1 MEKNDPNINKVIF
14 SDYLIQKKI
23 GKGSFGT
30 VYSGI
35 IISTNK
41 KIAFKLESKK
51 GDLPG
56 ILETEACRLYLVQ
69 GEGIPKIICYG
80 SNAKYNILIQELLGN
95 SLESIF
101 NENGKKFSLKTVC
114 NIGIQMIKRIKHV
127 HLKYHIHRDIKPD
140 NFMTGYHKFDNKIY
154 LIDFGLAKKYYSVSK
169 KQHIKFKDG
178 KSLVG
183 TARYC
188 SRNAH
193 KGLELSRRDDIESI
207 GYVLIYFLKGV
218 LPWQGLKMKKIE
230 EQFNKIAIKKCET
243 TFEKLTENTPDE
255 FLKYFKYCDGLQ
267 FEEEPNYE
275 YLIELF
281 KNMINKYCK
290 DVIYD
295 YDWKKKIKKNINTNK
310 SNINNINYNH
320 ANSKDISLLVNNNN
334 ASNNISAIDSKGDNE
349 NLNFDIKEENPMNN
363 ININNEIEISDK
375 TKEKTGS
382 SNDIINGQN
391 NENNIKIKKEQ
402 NNDRFL
408 PPKQVED
415 LFNDDFKMEE
425 MSKMTKEI
433 NSKLDNKIETYQIE
447 SKNKMDNI
455 NNINLNNNKIDINN
469 INNNNQDNNDKDKIN
484 NDNINNNNININND
498 TKKDKNIDT
507 NNINNNNINIDTN
520 NYLNNNNKDNIN
532 KNINTTNINNNSNN
546 TSKNINNQN
555 ININNINN
563 KLQDINNSKIE
574 GSLYEYQFGI
584 IEGRNKVKKSGND
597 VFCKCNIF

>member
-1 MEKNDPNINKVIF
+1 
-14 SDYLIQKKI
+14 
-23 GKGSFGT
+23 
-30 VYSGI
+30 
-35 IISTNK
+35 
-41 KIAFKLESKK
+41 
-51 GDLPG
+51 
-56 ILETEACRLYLVQ
+56 
-69 GEGIPKIICYG
+69 
-80 SNAKYNILIQELLGN
+80 
-95 SLESIF
+95 
-101 NENGKKFSLKTVC
+101 
-114 NIGIQMIKRIKHV
+114 
-127 HLKYHIHRDIKPD
+127 
-140 NFMTGYHKFDNKIY
+140 
-154 LIDFGLAKKYYSVSK
+154 
-169 KQHIKFKDG
+169 
-178 KSLVG
+178 
-183 TARYC
+183 
-188 SRNAH
+188 
-193 KGLELSRRDDIESI
+193 
-207 GYVLIYFLKGV
+207 
-218 LPWQGLKMKKIE
+218 MKKIE

-498 TKKDKNIDT
+498 TNKDKNIDT

-546 TSKNINNQN
+546 TSKDINNQN

-597 VFCKCNIF
+597 VFCNCNIF